1 MPEAAPAG
9 EAPRLRSAFGL
20 HVSRSQL
27 VVGIL
32 LATLGFAA
40 VVQVRSTHA
49 DSDYAGARRQ
59 DLVLLLSSVESAAQ
73 RTQTEIADLERTRR
87 ALENSSHRTQ
97 IAVLSAKRELQVL
110 GVLAGTVP
118 VVGPGVRITIDDPSG
133 SVGAASLLNAMEE
146 LRDAGAEAIEIN
158 GSVRVVAQTALVDAS
173 PGVRVGGTV
182 VRPPYVI
189 EAIGAPHTL
198 AEAVVFPGG
207 MQAEVKA
214 LGGSVAVQEEA
225 SLRIDA
231 LRSPQPAQYARRTTS
246 TG

>member
-1 MPEAAPAG
+1 MPEPA
-9 EAPRLRSAFGL
+9 EAHHLPTLRSAFGL

-27 VVGIL
+27 VVGVL

-40 VVQVRSTHA
+40 AVQVRATHS

-73 RTQTEIADLERTRR
+73 RTQTEIDNLERTRR
-87 ALENSSHRTQ
+87 ALEHSSHRTQ
-97 IAVLSAKRELQVL
+97 TAVLQAKRELQVL
-110 GVLAGTVP
+110 AVLAGTVP

-133 SVGAASLLNAMEE
+133 SIGAASLLNALEE
-146 LRDAGAEAIEIN
+146 LRDAGAEAIEVS
-158 GSVRVVAQTALVDAS
+158 SVRVVAQTALVDTAG
-173 PGVRVGGTV
+173 GVRVGGTV

-189 EAIGAPHTL
+189 EAIGAAHTL

-207 MQAEVKA
+207 LQAEVKA
-214 LGGSVAVQEEA
+214 LGGSVAVQEEG
-225 SLRIDA
+225 SLRIDS
-231 LRSPQPAQYARRTTS
+231 LHRPQPAQYARRTTS